1 MVIARTGVTQYQ
13 RSEETLVIIDISE
26 VTAVDDRIVER
37 VRALLPQ
44 LSSSAR
50 APSAADLR
58 GIVESPATR
67 LLVARDGDEIVG
79 MLTLLTFAIT
89 SGVRSQI
96 HDVVVAESARGRGI
110 AEKLTRHA
118 LALARTQGADRV
130 DLTSRPTREA
140 ANRLYPRIGF
150 RRHETNLYRYTFD
163 QGDKGSA

>member
-1 MVIARTGVTQYQ
+1 MKIA
-13 RSEETLVIIDISE
+13 ISE
-26 VTAVDDRIVER
+26 VTAVDDRVAER

-50 APSAADLR
+50 APSVDDIR
-58 GIVESPATR
+58 CIVESPATK
-67 LLVARDGDEIVG
+67 LLVARDGAEIVG
-79 MLTLLTFAIT
+79 MLTLLTFTIP

-96 HDVVVAESARGRGI
+96 HDVVVADCARGHGVG
-110 AEKLTRHA
+110 EKLTRHA
-118 LALARTQGADRV
+118 LELARTQGAQRV

-163 QGDKGSA
+163 EGDKRSA